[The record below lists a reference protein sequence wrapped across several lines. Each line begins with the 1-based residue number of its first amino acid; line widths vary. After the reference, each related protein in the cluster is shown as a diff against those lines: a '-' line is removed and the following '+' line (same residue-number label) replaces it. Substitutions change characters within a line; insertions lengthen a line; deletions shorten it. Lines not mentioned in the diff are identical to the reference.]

1 MAEERRPRN
10 LWVKD
15 AYLDQLL
22 SGHKAVEVR
31 VGYRN
36 ILRLLPGDRLLL
48 NGRHR
53 AAIKRIGRYI
63 NFLELLD
70 REDPAAIALNL
81 TPGELLAALR
91 EIYPA
96 EKESRGAVAL
106 ELEVMP
112 DEAIE

>member
-1 MAEERRPRN
+1 VAEERRPRN

-22 SGHKAVEVR
+22 SGHKTVEVR

-53 AAIKRIGRYI
+53 AAIKRIRRYV
-63 NFLELLD
+63 NFHEPLD
-70 REDPAAIALNL
+70 REDPAAIAPDLNPASCWL
-81 TPGELLAALR
+81 RCGRSTLRRRNPLAR
-91 EIYPA
+91 WRWSW
-96 EKESRGAVAL
+96 K
-106 ELEVMP
+106 
-112 DEAIE
+112 